1 MKSEGSNAAHR
12 WCKRRGLEQQRF
24 YEITKLREQFQEILQ
39 VGMVR
44 EREREREG
52 EGGRDFN
59 FSVDTIRIMSFFPEG
74 S

>member
-39 VGMVR
+39 VGMMRV
-44 EREREREG
+44 G
-52 EGGRDFN
+52 GGGGGGGGRGKQGF
-59 FSVDTIRIMSFFPEG
+59 
-74 S
+74 

>member
-1 MKSEGSNAAHR
+1 MKSESSNAAYR

-39 VGMVR
+39 V
-44 EREREREG
+44 EREREYSTCSIA
-52 EGGRDFN
+52 FV
-59 FSVDTIRIMSFFPEG
+59 SVDAIRIMSFFPEG

>member
-39 VGMVR
+39 VGRESRGKEGGR
-44 EREREREG
+44 ERERETVLT
-52 EGGRDFN
+52 
-59 FSVDTIRIMSFFPEG
+59 SL
-74 S
+74 

>member
-44 EREREREG
+44 EREG

-59 FSVDTIRIMSFFPEG
+59 FSVDTCTIRIMSFFPEG